1 MKFKNLRN
9 DNEGIALAIGFNL
22 AVANLEYFYNH
33 IHGKKNVDISKI
45 ISANRTHNANE
56 KLADFIWHE
65 AKFKLFY
72 KTPEKTLQN
81 NLTIII
87 KRLNNLR
94 NYYSHFCHSDEV
106 LKIGKDEVDLITKLF
121 NNALAFEKDY
131 SEEIILFENN
141 SFTKEGVIWFVA
153 LFLYKFQA
161 QQLFPHISGFKKNTG
176 LYKSKHKLYSFYCS
190 DFKNT
195 NVKNDDP
202 DFEHFLQ
209 IIQYLNRNPFAN
221 ENEDNFRKTNMF
233 IHFVVK
239 FFDDFNVF
247 PEIEF
252 LKKERYNNLNE
263 DDTKNEI
270 SENNVYQYLINRNNI
285 FFEWNIDNFN
295 YKIED
300 NNQTKKL
307 KGIIGYQ
314 TLVYLVYAAF
324 LKPNYSII
332 SDEVKKFYTTY
343 NKLLEDINNFN
354 NYLKDIEY
362 VGEQNLPK
370 VIRAKIEDTNDKVTL
385 KQKVLNRIEFILFQL
400 NNNQNGLNR
409 NGKPLRPYDKIA
421 IVTDYINSEL
431 TDSQKNENIK
441 KSKTKFNAVKYK
453 EIMSYIR
460 YYKRDKETLIKI
472 LKNER
477 WKFKSKIIKLLED
490 NSSLE
495 ELFLSVTD
503 LTRGKYTDLKKE
515 VENNKTNISEFAKVL
530 NVKKTK
536 ERKID
541 NSYLTGIKSNGI
553 ALPAEFIKRKLLKI
567 NKNIFNYILEDEKL
581 KKTIPLNEHF
591 YSLKENSRK
600 LNEKRTE
607 ERRIKIEDKLL
618 SRIAMEYLLESNRF
632 QEIQNILPKGVNNL
646 TQKKYLISLNIKS
659 KIYKIEIKS
668 KSYHLIKRIYKNKL
682 LENILETLPSDIS
695 KISFNEL
702 NYMEQKYNKDRYEFL
717 KDIFNFEKNIISK
730 NKSEINTMKKKF
742 TQNHIGEKKYFY
754 LSFNKIIELAEKIKI
769 ELKNAEEIKELRNA
783 ALHNF
788 VSKVSKSKI
797 EDEWNRILK
806 QGNNRVDNKKVNIFF
821 SKLDYYNSKE

>member
-22 AVANLEYFYNH
+22 AVANLEYFYSH
-33 IHGKKNVDISKI
+33 IHEEKNVDISKI
-45 ISANRTHNANE
+45 IAANRTHNANE

-81 NLTIII
+81 NLTIIFQ
-87 KRLNNLR
+87 RLNNLR
-94 NYYSHFCHSDEV
+94 NYYSHVCHSDEV

-131 SEEIILFENN
+131 SEEINLFENN

-161 QQLFPHISGFKKNTG
+161 QQLFPHISGFKKNNG
-176 LYKSKHKLYSFYCS
+176 LYKSKHKLFSFYCN

-202 DFEHFLQ
+202 YFEHFLQ

-263 DDTKNEI
+263 DDKNNEI
-270 SENNVYQYLINRNNI
+270 LGNNVHQYLINRNNI
-285 FFEWNIDNFN
+285 FFEWNIENLN
-295 YKIED
+295 YQIED
-300 NNQTKKL
+300 TNKKKL

-324 LKPNYSII
+324 LKPKYSII
-332 SDEVKKFYTTY
+332 SDEVKKFYTIY

-354 NYLKDIEY
+354 NYLKDDIEY
-362 VGEQNLPK
+362 VGKQNLPK

-385 KQKVLNRIEFILFQL
+385 KQKVLNRIEFILLQL
-400 NNNQNGLNR
+400 NNNLNGLNR
-409 NGKPLRPYDKIA
+409 NGKPLRLYDKIS

-453 EIMSYIR
+453 EIMGYIR

-495 ELFLSVTD
+495 ELFLRVTD
-503 LTRGKYTDLKKE
+503 LKKGKYTDLKKE
-515 VENNKTNISEFAKVL
+515 VENNKTNISKIAKIL
-530 NVKKTK
+530 NIKKTK

-541 NSYLTGIKSNGI
+541 KSYLTGIKSNGI

-581 KKTIPLNEHF
+581 QKTIPLNEHF
-591 YSLKENSRK
+591 YSLKENSLK

-618 SRIAMEYLLESNRF
+618 SRIATEYLQQSKRLR
-632 QEIQNILPKGVNNL
+632 EIQGIVSTGVNNL
-646 TQKKYLISLNIKS
+646 SQKEYFISLNIKS

-682 LENILETLPSDIS
+682 LENILETLPSDINE
-695 KISFNEL
+695 ISFNKL
-702 NYMEQKYNKDRYEFL
+702 NNMEQKYNKDKYEFL
-717 KDIFNFEKNIISK
+717 KDIFKFEKTIISK

-742 TQNHIGEKKYFY
+742 TQNNNGEKKYFY

-788 VSKVSKSKI
+788 VSKVSKSQI

-806 QGNNRVDNKKVNIFF
+806 QGNNKGDNKKENVFF
-821 SKLDYYNSKE
+821 SKLDYCNIKE